1 MHGATHWGGDG
12 VCRRIAFLGY
22 EYGGFPDR
30 YFTGATMSTLFNPG
44 MGVESS
50 LFGVLFTQILTVL
63 FLISGGFNQV
73 LAALYGS
80 YDSLPIGQ
88 GIQPAADLLLFLQT
102 EWQMMFEL
110 CLCFAL
116 PALLVM
122 VLADLSL
129 GLINRSARQLN
140 VFFLAMPIKSALALF
155 LLLISLPYGLH
166 HYLSRMSDT
175 EQKIGTLIPLIKG
188 GNDVH

>member
-1 MHGATHWGGDG
+1 M
-12 VCRRIAFLGY
+12 
-22 EYGGFPDR
+22 
-30 YFTGATMSTLFNPG
+30 
-44 MGVESS
+44 
-50 LFGVLFTQILTVL
+50 LFTQILTVL

-129 GLINRSARQLN
+129 GLINRSAQQLN
-140 VFFLAMPIKSALALF
+140 VFFWRCRLKAPWHF

-166 HYLSRMSDT
+166 HYLARMSDT

-188 GNDVH
+188 E